1 MPIKRYGYDLTCD
14 VCGETGPAVEIAEP
28 HEEEEPH
35 NSVQVCELCLAA
47 AMLVIERGG
56 QDTMLMGDTTG
67 DTK

>member
-28 HEEEEPH
+28 HGEEETH

-47 AMLVIERGG
+47 AMLEIERGG
-56 QDTMLMGDTTG
+56 QDAMPMGY
-67 DTK
+67 